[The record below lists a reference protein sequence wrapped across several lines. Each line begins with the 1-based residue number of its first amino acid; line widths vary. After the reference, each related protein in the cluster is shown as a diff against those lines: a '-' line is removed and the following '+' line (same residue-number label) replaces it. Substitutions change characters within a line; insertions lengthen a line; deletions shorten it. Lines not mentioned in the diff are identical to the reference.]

1 MGMSQETHWVE
12 DGSAKVAD
20 QWRALHATCGL
31 YDASSRSR
39 LCLLGG
45 DRASFLHGQVTQEI
59 QKLDSGEG
67 IYAALADLKGRF
79 VSDLNVYC
87 LPDEILLDFEPNHF
101 DKVRERLETYIVSE
115 DVCLVDP
122 SEHYTM
128 LSLQGPLSEKGL
140 SHCFDLLVPPTRP
153 GQLVSFTHPEIEEEI
168 YVSCRPR
175 CPGHGFDLFVP
186 RPHHQHVWESLLQA
200 TESIQGMAVG
210 EVAMEMVRI
219 EAGIPRSG
227 FELTNAILVQE
238 SGLEDQMISFHKGC
252 YIGQEVISRIKS
264 VGKLNRQLC
273 RFRLAGKPDPK
284 PDQPVALM
292 AGDQACGWLTS
303 LAVLPSPDTSILA
316 MGYVQTSIL
325 NQSLP
330 IHVSGADGSSLVADL
345 DGPVNAYGA

>member
-1 MGMSQETHWVE
+1 MSQETHWVE
-12 DGSAKVAD
+12 DGSEKVAD
-20 QWRALHATCGL
+20 QWHALHETCGL

-39 LCLLGG
+39 LCLLGN

-140 SHCFDLLVPPTRP
+140 SHCFDLPAPPTRP
-153 GQLVSFTHPEIEEEI
+153 GQLVSFTHSEIEGEI

-200 TESIQGMAVG
+200 TESIQGMVVG

-219 EAGIPRSG
+219 EAGIPR
-227 FELTNAILVQE
+227 
-238 SGLEDQMISFHKGC
+238 
-252 YIGQEVISRIKS
+252 
-264 VGKLNRQLC
+264 
-273 RFRLAGKPDPK
+273 
-284 PDQPVALM
+284 
-292 AGDQACGWLTS
+292 
-303 LAVLPSPDTSILA
+303 
-316 MGYVQTSIL
+316 
-325 NQSLP
+325 
-330 IHVSGADGSSLVADL
+330 
-345 DGPVNAYGA
+345 